1 MLKNRVVYFATEG
14 MGIKEFLF
22 KNGIKQRWLANK
34 MSISE
39 SMLSLILTNKRN
51 WQAGHV
57 GSLAG
62 ALGMKPKDI
71 DSLITNDEN
80 T

>member
-1 MLKNRVVYFATEG
+1 
-14 MGIKEFLF
+14 
-22 KNGIKQRWLANK
+22 

-71 DSLITNDEN
+71 NSLITNDEN